1 MAGLMQLR
9 ASAKALGI
17 PASEVRAASSADELQ
32 SLITAAVVGGNSS
45 GATVAKKKR
54 GRPKGSTNRKATAT
68 KPKRKVGRPK
78 GSTTKSTTKATPKA
92 RRASSNGDGN
102 GGRHLLGK
110 INWSKTA
117 GWNPREGSTPDVIVE
132 TLKKFKGDRS
142 KTFTALVKRLDKLVP
157 AKTRNGRKRSKQDRE
172 DYLMYLIHR
181 NAWAFALAT
190 EQHKKSENRA
200 DYGTAGTG
208 TGSFRRKGSRGRPK
222 AETTRTPRK
231 ATAGA
236 KKASQSARR
245 GRPPAK
251 RGPGRPKGSKN
262 RPKATVR
269 KRTAKR

>member
-17 PASEVRAASSADELQ
+17 PASEVRGASTADELQ
-32 SLITAAVVGGNSS
+32 SLITAAITGGNSS
-45 GATVAKKKR
+45 GATVAKKR
-54 GRPKGSTNRKATAT
+54 GRPKGSTSKATT

-78 GSTTKSTTKATPKA
+78 GSTTKSTTAKPKAKA

-132 TLKKFKGDRS
+132 TLKKFKGDRP

-190 EQHKKSENRA
+190 GQHEKSENRA

-208 TGSFRRKGSRGRPK
+208 TGSFRRKGSKGRPK
-222 AETTRTPRK
+222 AETTRTTRK

-262 RPKATVR
+262 RPKAAVR